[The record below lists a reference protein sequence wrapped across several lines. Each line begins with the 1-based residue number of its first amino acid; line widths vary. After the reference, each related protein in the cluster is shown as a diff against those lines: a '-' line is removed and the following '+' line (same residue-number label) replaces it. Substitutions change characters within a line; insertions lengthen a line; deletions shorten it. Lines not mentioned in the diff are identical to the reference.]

1 MLHQIQGG
9 AAENL
14 MSARP
19 DSRLGDSILSADT
32 GSFDPA
38 LAGHGNVDHAGIE
51 ALAELVAG
59 RPEPSVPLSVS
70 LSALTDSS
78 IRSPAAV
85 EGRVAEGLVIR
96 PRVLL
101 VEDNPMNRLM
111 VGVLLDRLGL
121 EHVAVGCAQEAIIRF
136 AREAFDAILLDVEMD
151 GLAGLATARAIT
163 ALAGA
168 AAPPLVALGRAALDE
183 DVLEEAGFSA
193 IADAPLDTRRLA
205 AALIV
210 AREPTLND
218 PV

>member
-1 MLHQIQGG
+1 M
-9 AAENL
+9 
-14 MSARP
+14 
-19 DSRLGDSILSADT
+19 SADT
-32 GSFDPA
+32 GSTGRAMTGPGWEDQ
-38 LAGHGNVDHAGIE
+38 AGIA

-59 RPEPSVPLSVS
+59 LPEPSAALSVS

-78 IRSPAAV
+78 LRRPATLDHS
-85 EGRVAEGLVIR
+85 VAEGLAVR

-163 ALAGA
+163 GLAGDA
-168 AAPPLVALGRAALDE
+168 TPPLVALGRADLEDE
-183 DVLEEAGFSA
+183 TLEEAGFSA
-193 IADAPLDTRRLA
+193 IAEAPLDTRRLA
-205 AALIV
+205 AALIAAV
-210 AREPTLND
+210 ENSLIDSD
-218 PV
+218 PQ